1 MQNMITIYWVD
12 PPLPVTV
19 TTGTMFKFVMGSQ
32 LKPSQLASWGG
43 VGNCHPKYI
52 VFIRVFLGRF
62 LCSNKIS
69 KNRNLSEVTSIFC
82 EAHPSRKLHWSEA
95 RCEFYKGGRIL
106 WKEVVVFPFCG
117 CLFKL
122 WMMILIV
129 YGCSTQPPPNVPLSD
144 S

>member
-32 LKPSQLASWGG
+32 LKPSLCILGG
-43 VGNCHPKYI
+43 GNCHPKYI
-52 VFIRVFLGRF
+52 VFIRVFLHIVQQQEQQEQEQQQQQLKTTTTTCRRSLPSF
-62 LCSNKIS
+62 K
-69 KNRNLSEVTSIFC
+69 
-82 EAHPSRKLHWSEA
+82 AHPSRKLHWSEA
-95 RCEFYKGGRIL
+95 RCEFYKGGRIM

-122 WMMILIV
+122 
-129 YGCSTQPPPNVPLSD
+129 
-144 S
+144 